1 MQQRK
6 ALRDKK
12 EVAKRQELLL
22 KGGSNEIT
30 QEAADARAKE
40 TKKVDHSQKMLMK
53 KKQREARPDAPSK
66 TKPSKT
72 KKNDKKKNAVVATT
86 ALPDKATGTTQRKK
100 QKLAEPQG
108 VRKIPEPGDKHGCKH
123 HGLLELIALPK
134 TYLKAYMADGGWL
147 HNKPCKDC
155 AENKGNQEERVLDV
169 STLLKLKGKND
180 VGYYCNSGPTGHK
193 MDMDDEKKKHFTCD
207 TILCMAC
214 YDRRKATME
223 SDGGATRTRRKKRRD

>member
-1 MQQRK
+1 
-6 ALRDKK
+6 
-12 EVAKRQELLL
+12 VAKRKELLL

-53 KKQREARPDAPSK
+53 RKQKVARTDAPSK

-72 KKNDKKKNAVVATT
+72 KKNDKKKNAVVTT

-155 AENKGNQEERVLDV
+155 AENKSNQEERVLDV
-169 STLLKLKGKND
+169 STLMKLKGKND

-193 MDMDDEKKKHFTCD
+193 MDTDDEKKKHFTCD